1 MIILIGFAFLAGVIT
16 ILSPCILPILPII
29 LSSTVD
35 TGRLRPLGV
44 VTGFI
49 FSFTFFTLFLST
61 IVKFSGIPAESL
73 RFVSIFILILF
84 GVSLFIPQAQ
94 LLTEKLFSKL
104 TQFVP
109 NGQNE
114 QALSPSG
121 RNKHGFFGGFVIGL
135 SIGLLWT
142 PCVGPILAS
151 VISLALSGSVTTE
164 ALFITLAYAL
174 GTAIPMFLIMQGGS
188 KALQKVPWLLQ
199 NSNKIQKAFGVLM
212 VLTAVGVFFNLDRKF
227 QTFVLNTFPQYG
239 SGLVKFEDNET
250 VINQLDKLNAPEM
263 DESQMGKPM
272 SALEAQKGPIA
283 PEIIPG
289 GEWLNSP
296 PLTMADLK
304 GKVVLIDFWTYSCIN
319 CQRTFPY
326 LKNWWNKYQNQG
338 LVIIGVH
345 SPEFEFEKS
354 LNNVAQAA
362 KDFDLQYPIV
372 QDNNFATWKA
382 YSNRYWPAKYLIDK
396 DGFIR
401 YSHFG
406 EGDYNETE
414 QMIQTLLKE
423 SGATNLSSDIS
434 NPEYQIYAKT
444 PELYLGY
451 GRIEYL
457 SSPEKIIRDKLSA
470 YTIPV
475 TLPDNHFAY
484 SGQWNLMKEYSN
496 PQKGAALELDFDAKE
511 VFLVMRSKQGQSQA
525 KVTLDGEQKF
535 MGVDVK
541 DGVVTVSAD
550 TLYKLINLDTP
561 GKHKLRLE
569 FLDSNTEIYAFT
581 FG

>member
-1 MIILIGFAFLAGVIT
+1 MIVLIGFAFLAGVIT

-35 TGRLRPLGV
+35 TGRLRPFGV

-61 IVKFSGIPAESL
+61 IVKLSGIPAESL

-94 LLTEKLFSKL
+94 ILTEKLFSKL

-109 NGQNE
+109 NGQ
-114 QALSPSG
+114 S
-121 RNKHGFFGGFVIGL
+121 KHGFFGGFLIGL

-164 ALFITLAYAL
+164 AVFITLAYAL
-174 GTAIPMFLIMQGGS
+174 GTAIPMFIIMQGGS
-188 KALQKVPWLLQ
+188 TALQKVPWLLQ
-199 NSNKIQKAFGVLM
+199 NSSKIQKAFGVLM
-212 VLTAVGVFFNLDRKF
+212 VLTAIGIFFNIDRKF

-239 SGLVKFEDNET
+239 SGLIKFEDNQT
-250 VINQLDKLNAPEM
+250 VINQLDKLNAPAV

-272 SALEAQKGPIA
+272 SALEAQKGPVA

-289 GEWLNSP
+289 GEWLNSQ
-296 PLTMADLK
+296 PLTLAELK

-319 CQRTFPY
+319 CQRTMPY
-326 LKNWWNKYQNQG
+326 LRNWWSKYQDQG

-354 LNNVAQAA
+354 LANLTKAS

-372 QDNNFATWKA
+372 QDNDFATWRA
-382 YSNRYWPAKYLIDK
+382 YDNRYWPAKYLIDK

-401 YSHFG
+401 YTHFG
-406 EGDYNETE
+406 EGDYDETE

-423 SGATNLSSDIS
+423 SGAKNLSIEIS
-434 NPEYQIYAKT
+434 NPDYQIYSNT

-457 SSPEKIIRDKLSA
+457 SSPEKIVKDGLSF
-470 YTIPV
+470 YTIPKNI
-475 TLPDNHFAY
+475 PANHFAF
-484 SGQWNLMKEYSN
+484 SGQWNLMNEYAN
-496 PQKGAALELDFDAKE
+496 PQTGAALELNFDSKE
-511 VFLVMRSKQGQSQA
+511 VFLVMRSKQDQA
-525 KVTLDGEQKF
+525 KVKVYLDGKQQF
-535 MGVDVK
+535 LGADVK
-541 DGVVTVSAD
+541 DGIVTVSSD
-550 TLYKLINLDTP
+550 TLYKLINLETP
-561 GKHKLRLE
+561 GKHRLKLE
-569 FLDSNTEIYAFT
+569 FMDSNAELYAFT